1 MSHQHHDIVVSGHFK
16 EPADA
21 LIDAAR
27 AAKKQH
33 ADGKQ
38 VLHIIFVNLILQDK
52 KWQAVTSI
60 TAIDDI
66 DGDGKPAI
74 IFGWLPAKY
83 EEHFDDLLPE
93 VDHLNLINN
102 YAVWRDIKTHLLDL
116 HFYQAVHFGEIQ
128 RMSDSAGQGFF
139 QEKRDRL
146 KIETALAFDFN
157 NAEDQNQKEV
167 KQRIIDTQ
175 HQRFETE
182 AKILEVDRS
191 ENEYEILLRNQREGR
206 KFTNLVVK

>member
-16 EPADA
+16 DPTDA

-27 AAKKQH
+27 AAKKEH
-33 ADGKQ
+33 AGGKQ
-38 VLHIIFVNLILQDK
+38 VLHIIFVNLILQDQ

-74 IFGWLPAKY
+74 IFGHLPAKY
-83 EEHFDDLLPE
+83 EEYFDDLVDE

-116 HFYQAVHFGEIQ
+116 HFYQAVHYGAIQ
-128 RMSDSAGQGFF
+128 RMSDSAGEGFF
-139 QEKRDRL
+139 QERRERL
-146 KIETALAFDFN
+146 KIENALAFDFN
-157 NAEDQNQKEV
+157 NAEDQNQKEAQ
-167 KQRIIDTQ
+167 QRIDDIHHD
-175 HQRFETE
+175 RFE
-182 AKILEVDRS
+182 AEVNVIEIDRS
-191 ENEYEILLRNQREGR
+191 ENEYEILLRNQREGQ
-206 KFTNLVVK
+206 KFTNLVVR